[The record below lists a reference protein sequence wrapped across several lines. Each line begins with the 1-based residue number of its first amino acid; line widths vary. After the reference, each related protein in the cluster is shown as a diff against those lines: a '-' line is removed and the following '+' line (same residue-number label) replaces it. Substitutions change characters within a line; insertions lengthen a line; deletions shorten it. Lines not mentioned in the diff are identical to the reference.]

1 MVSRMIEN
9 QILQK
14 LQPQRAVLI
23 FGARRVGKTVLLK
36 EILSKFNGKTMLL
49 NGEDYESA
57 LLLEVKS
64 IARYRELFA
73 GIGLLAIDEAQ
84 NITDIGKKVKLIGD
98 EVPDI
103 AVIATGS
110 SAFDLINKTGEP
122 LVGRASSFQLFP
134 FSQTELNTVE
144 NRLDTERNLESRLIF
159 GSYPDVYTLQN
170 ETERIDYLKSLI
182 NSYLLKDI
190 LSMEGIKNSDK
201 LLNLLRMIAFQVGS
215 EVSYV
220 ELAQK
225 LGLSRN
231 TVERYLDLLS
241 KVFVIFRVG
250 AFARNLRKEI
260 AKNSK
265 WYFYDNGIRNALIS
279 NFSHT
284 NLRNDTGALWENYLI
299 AERVKK
305 CNYSRNYANHYF
317 WRTYDGQE
325 IDLIETCGDE
335 ISAFEFK
342 WGERNPNA
350 PNAFSTNYPTAS
362 YRVINR
368 SNYLEF
374 I

>member
-1 MVSRMIEN
+1 MIEN
-9 QILQK
+9 EILQK

-36 EILSKFNGKTMLL
+36 EILSKFDGKTMLL

-64 IARYRELFA
+64 IARYRDLFT

-84 NITDIGKKVKLIGD
+84 NITDIGKIIKLIVD
-98 EVPDI
+98 EVPGI

-122 LVGRASSFQLFP
+122 LVGRSYSFQLFP
-134 FSQTELNTVE
+134 FSQAELNRVE
-144 NRLDTERNLESRLIF
+144 NRLETERNLESRLIF
-159 GSYPDVYTLQN
+159 GSYPEVYAMTN
-170 ETERIDYLKSLI
+170 EVERIVYLKSLI

-190 LSMEGIKNSDK
+190 LSIDGIKNSDK
-201 LLNLLRMIAFQVGS
+201 MLNLLRMIAFQVGS
-215 EVSYV
+215 EVSYI

-225 LGLSRN
+225 LGISRN

-250 AFARNLRKEI
+250 AFAKNLRKEI
-260 AKNSK
+260 SKNSK

-279 NFSHT
+279 SFAHI

-305 CNYSRNYANHYF
+305 CNYNHNYANHFF

-325 IDLIETCGDE
+325 IDLIESRGDD
-335 ISAFEFK
+335 IWAYEFK
-342 WGERNPNA
+342 WGERTPNA
-350 PNAFSTNYPTAS
+350 PNAFSKNYPKAS
-362 YRVINR
+362 YLVINR

-374 I
+374 V

>member
-1 MVSRMIEN
+1 MVIRMIEN
-9 QILQK
+9 EILQK

-36 EILSKFNGKTMLL
+36 EILSKFDGKTMLL

-64 IARYRELFA
+64 IARYRDLFT

-84 NITDIGKKVKLIGD
+84 NITDIGKIIKLIVD
-98 EVPDI
+98 EVPGI

-122 LVGRASSFQLFP
+122 LVGRSYSFQLFP
-134 FSQTELNTVE
+134 FSQAELNRVE
-144 NRLDTERNLESRLIF
+144 NRLETERNLESRLIF
-159 GSYPDVYTLQN
+159 GSYPEVYAMTN
-170 ETERIDYLKSLI
+170 EVERIVYLKSLI

-190 LSMEGIKNSDK
+190 LSIDGIKNSDK
-201 LLNLLRMIAFQVGS
+201 MLNLLRMIAFQVGS
-215 EVSYV
+215 EVSYI

-225 LGLSRN
+225 LGISRN

-250 AFARNLRKEI
+250 AFAKNLRKEI
-260 AKNSK
+260 SKNSK

-279 NFSHT
+279 SFAHI

-305 CNYSRNYANHYF
+305 CNYNHNYANHFF

-325 IDLIETCGDE
+325 IDLIESRGDD
-335 ISAFEFK
+335 IWAYEFK
-342 WGERNPNA
+342 WGERTPNA
-350 PNAFSTNYPTAS
+350 PNAFSKNYPKAS
-362 YRVINR
+362 YLVINR

-374 I
+374 V